1 MLVVCVGAVYISLFD
16 RTTWS
21 SLETI
26 HTSTQANKTA
36 LKITSL
42 SDRWCVGS
50 IYKSCLFL
58 DLLTAILSFSFFF
71 FCAVTIVVMII
82 YSILSFS
89 FSFFFFF
96 AIIGII
102 RFIIVFIIKTA
113 LKITSLSDRWCVG
126 SIYKSC
132 LFLDLLTAILSFS
145 FFFFCAVTIV
155 VMIVYSILS
164 FSFSFSFFFFFAI
177 IGIIRFI
184 IVFII
189 KTALKITSLSDRWCV
204 GSIFKSCLF
213 LDLLT
218 AILIFSFFFFSAV
231 TIVIIIAILRLKFFR
246 FIIIVVIISSCCYC

>member
-1 MLVVCVGAVYISLFD
+1 MLVVCVGAVYISLSD

-26 HTSTQANKTA
+26 HMSSQANKTA

-42 SDRWCVGS
+42 LDRWCVGS

-71 FCAVTIVVMII
+71 FSAVTIIVMIV

-126 SIYKSC
+126 SIFKSC
-132 LFLDLLTAILSFS
+132 MFLDLLTAILSFS
-145 FFFFCAVTIV
+145 FFFFSAVTIV

-164 FSFSFSFFFFFAI
+164 FSFFFFFAI
-177 IGIIRFI
+177 ISIIRFI

-231 TIVIIIAILRLKFFR
+231 TIIVIIAILRLKFFR
-246 FIIIVVIISSCCYC
+246 FIIVVVIISSCCYC